1 MSPNR
6 RKVLAASGALVGTVT
21 VSGAAASRVT
31 AENIETWEPSPGTWP
46 ADRYDLGGTA
56 ANPHA
61 SPPPDPEID
70 WRVPVDAD
78 RAWEDG
84 FVVGPERVY
93 HAGTRLTAL
102 NRRDGT
108 VRWTRREPSGALA
121 VRDGTLYHCHGGDDP
136 SDPRLSAFDA
146 ETGEPRWRT
155 DVPEDSRGLTVTA
168 DRVFVGGRAYAVTDG
183 RLEWTLE
190 GNVNPGWTD
199 SVARDGFL
207 YAEHSAQQVSKY
219 SARSVL
225 DETLNRGSQPIW
237 KRRHDRPY
245 TYTVVQDDRLVR
257 TRGIG
262 AGGAALAG
270 FDTETGRRTW
280 AALTSEEFKSA
291 TDTEPGDP
299 DYFGVITSG
308 QAVTSEQCIV
318 IAGTISYG
326 RSEEARKQTSAL
338 VAVSLSDGTVHWT
351 RSFLRPDHP
360 ADGGVFSVVV
370 ADGTVLARV
379 REGMP
384 EYERREGPPYPG
396 RILALDAD
404 TGETL
409 WGVKIDHRPKQLA
422 VADDTIFAITD
433 GQSDSEDSAA
443 ALALR

>member
-1 MSPNR
+1 MAPTR
-6 RKVLAASGALVGTVT
+6 RQLLAGTGAVVGTVG
-21 VSGAAASRVT
+21 VSGAAAARVSV
-31 AENIETWEPSPGTWP
+31 EEIETVEPSPGTWP
-46 ADRYDLGGTA
+46 TDRYDAGNTA
-56 ANPHA
+56 TNPHA
-61 SPPPDPEID
+61 SPPWEPDVD

-78 RAWEDG
+78 NAWEDG
-84 FVVGPERVY
+84 FVVGSERVY

-102 NRRDGT
+102 DRADGT
-108 VRWTRREPSGALA
+108 RRWTRNEPSGTLA
-121 VRDGTLYHCHGGDDP
+121 VRDGTLYHCNEGDDS

-168 DRVFVGGRAYAVTDG
+168 DRVFVSGRAFDAEDG
-183 RLEWTLE
+183 RLEWTLDR
-190 GNVNPGWTD
+190 NVNSGWTV
-199 SVARDGFL
+199 SVAQDGFL
-207 YAEHSAQQVSKY
+207 YAQHSSRRVSKY
-219 SARSVL
+219 ASRSLL
-225 DETLNRGSQPIW
+225 DETLDCETKPIW
-237 KRRHDRPY
+237 KRRHDSAY
-245 TYTVVQDDRLVR
+245 AHTVVRDDRLVR
-257 TRGIG
+257 ATGSTL
-262 AGGAALAG
+262 GGAALAG

-280 AALTSEEFKSA
+280 AALTSEEFESA

-299 DYFGVITSG
+299 KDFGVFTQG

-318 IAGTISYG
+318 IARTLGDRG
-326 RSEEARKQTSAL
+326 SEEAYKETSAL
-338 VAVSLSDGTVHWT
+338 LAVSLSDGTIRWA

-384 EYERREGPPYPG
+384 EYEQREGPPYPG

-409 WGVKIDHRPKQLA
+409 WGIKIDHGPAQLA

-433 GQSDSEDSAA
+433 GRSDSEESTAV
-443 ALALR
+443 LALR